1 MSNFCLFNFL
11 IFNHRNVSCVSF
23 FNYRSIYFLINIY
36 SDLSQVALNYLKD
49 TEASISNALIMT
61 GDFNIKNSLWD
72 SNFPYHFIHS
82 DLLMDVVDSMNLELS
97 KSTNQV
103 STRYSDNQQDSNLVI
118 DLIFLKPNSSE
129 YNKNSIY
136 PDWWLTL
143 DHVPLT
149 ISITVTGEH
158 IQTRKCTIV
167 KNSKEKKNSL
177 LN

>member
-1 MSNFCLFNFL
+1 M
-11 IFNHRNVSCVSF
+11 
-23 FNYRSIYFLINIY
+23 
-36 SDLSQVALNYLKD
+36 ALNYLKD

-129 YNKNSIY
+129 YNKNSIH
-136 PDWWLTL
+136 PDW
-143 DHVPLT
+143 
-149 ISITVTGEH
+149 
-158 IQTRKCTIV
+158 
-167 KNSKEKKNSL
+167 
-177 LN
+177 